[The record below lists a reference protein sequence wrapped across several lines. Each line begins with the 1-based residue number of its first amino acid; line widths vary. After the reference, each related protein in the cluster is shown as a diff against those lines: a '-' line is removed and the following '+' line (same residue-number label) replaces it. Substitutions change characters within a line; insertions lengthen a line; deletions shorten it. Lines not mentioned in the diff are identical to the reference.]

1 MQQYTNSTPDIHD
14 LVQIVN
20 NGGIIAYPTDTVY
33 GLGCNP
39 YMPNSVEK
47 IFKLKIRENK
57 PLPLLCDSLE
67 SALKIASF
75 DKISL
80 KLAEKFWPG
89 PLTILA
95 PLKDYS
101 LKSLT
106 RGSEFIGLRVPN
118 NNDSLLLISECG
130 GYLVGTSANLSGY
143 NSNHSASS
151 VISQLPDVDAIL
163 INDIEDNSKESTI
176 IKVENG
182 EIIILRLG
190 SIDSQLLESIL

>member
-1 MQQYTNSTPDIHD
+1 MQQFTNSMPDIHN
-14 LVQIVN
+14 LAQIVN
-20 NGGIIAYPTDTVY
+20 DGGIVAYPTDTVY

-39 YMPNSVEK
+39 YMPDSVEK

-80 KLAEKFWPG
+80 KLAEEFWPG
-89 PLTILA
+89 PLTILV
-95 PLKDYS
+95 PLKDDS

-118 NNDSLLLISECG
+118 HNDSLLLISECG

-190 SIDSQLLESIL
+190 SIDSQLLQSIL

>member
-1 MQQYTNSTPDIHD
+1 MYQFTNSMPDIHN
-14 LVQIVN
+14 LAQIVN
-20 NGGIIAYPTDTVY
+20 DGGIVAYPTDTVY

-39 YMPNSVEK
+39 YMPDSVEK

-80 KLAEKFWPG
+80 KLAEEFWPG
-89 PLTILA
+89 PLTILV
-95 PLKDYS
+95 PLKDDS

-118 NNDSLLLISECG
+118 HNDSLLLISECG

-182 EIIILRLG
+182 EIIILRRG
-190 SIDSQLLESIL
+190 SIDSQLLQSIL

>member
-118 NNDSLLLISECG
+118 HNDSLLLISECG

-143 NSNHSASS
+143 NSNHFASS
-151 VISQLPDVDAIL
+151 VISQLPDIDAIL
-163 INDIEDNSKESTI
+163 INDIKDHSKESTI
-176 IKVENG
+176 VKVEND

-190 SIDSQLLESIL
+190 SIDSQLLQSIL

>member
-1 MQQYTNSTPDIHD
+1 MYQFTNSMPDIHN
-14 LVQIVN
+14 LAQIVN
-20 NGGIIAYPTDTVY
+20 DGGIVAYPTDTVY

-39 YMPNSVEK
+39 YMPDSVEK

-57 PLPLLCDSLE
+57 PLPLLCDSLD

-80 KLAEKFWPG
+80 KLAEEFWPG
-89 PLTILA
+89 PLTILV
-95 PLKDYS
+95 PLKDDS

-118 NNDSLLLISECG
+118 HNDSLLLISECG

-190 SIDSQLLESIL
+190 SIDSQLLQSIL

>member
-1 MQQYTNSTPDIHD
+1 MQQFTNSTPDIHD
-14 LVQIVN
+14 LAQIVN
-20 NGGIIAYPTDTVY
+20 DGGIIAYPTDTVY

-118 NNDSLLLISECG
+118 HNDSLLLISECG

-143 NSNHSASS
+143 NSNHFASS
-151 VISQLPDVDAIL
+151 VISQLPDIDAIL
-163 INDIEDNSKESTI
+163 INDIKDHSKESTI
-176 IKVENG
+176 VKVEND

-190 SIDSQLLESIL
+190 SIDSQLLQSIL

>member
-1 MQQYTNSTPDIHD
+1 MQQFTNSMPDIHN
-14 LVQIVN
+14 LAQIVN
-20 NGGIIAYPTDTVY
+20 DGGIVAYPTDTVY

-39 YMPNSVEK
+39 YMPDSVEK

-57 PLPLLCDSLE
+57 PLPLLCDSLD

-80 KLAEKFWPG
+80 KLAEEFWPG
-89 PLTILA
+89 PLTILV
-95 PLKDYS
+95 PLKDDS

-118 NNDSLLLISECG
+118 HDDSLLLISECG

-190 SIDSQLLESIL
+190 SIDSQLLQSIL

>member
-1 MQQYTNSTPDIHD
+1 MYQFTNSMPDIHN
-14 LVQIVN
+14 LAQIVN
-20 NGGIIAYPTDTVY
+20 DGGIVAYPTDTVY

-39 YMPNSVEK
+39 YMPDSVEK

-80 KLAEKFWPG
+80 KLAEEFWPG
-89 PLTILA
+89 PLTILV
-95 PLKDYS
+95 PLKDDS

-118 NNDSLLLISECG
+118 HNDSLLLISECG

-176 IKVENG
+176 IKVEND

-190 SIDSQLLESIL
+190 SIDLQLLQSIL

>member
-80 KLAEKFWPG
+80 KLIMFWVKFFLQIEWVKNELLPK
-89 PLTILA
+89 PEL
-95 PLKDYS
+95 
-101 LKSLT
+101 
-106 RGSEFIGLRVPN
+106 
-118 NNDSLLLISECG
+118 DSMVLLLQRC
-130 GYLVGTSANLSGY
+130 VRD
-143 NSNHSASS
+143 S
-151 VISQLPDVDAIL
+151 V
-163 INDIEDNSKESTI
+163 
-176 IKVENG
+176 
-182 EIIILRLG
+182 
-190 SIDSQLLESIL
+190 

>member
-1 MQQYTNSTPDIHD
+1 MQQFTNSTHDIHD
-14 LVQIVN
+14 LAQIVN
-20 NGGIIAYPTDTVY
+20 DGGIVAYPTDTVY

-39 YMPNSVEK
+39 YMSDSVEK

-57 PLPLLCDSLE
+57 PFPLLCNSLE
-67 SALKIASF
+67 AALKIASF

-80 KLAEKFWPG
+80 KLAETFWPG
-89 PLTILA
+89 PLTILV
-95 PLKDYS
+95 PLKDNS

-118 NNDSLLLISECG
+118 HNDSLLLISECG
-130 GYLVGTSANLSGY
+130 GYIVGTSANLSGY
-143 NSNHSASS
+143 DSNHSASS
-151 VISQLPDVDAIL
+151 VISQLPDIDAIL

-176 IKVENG
+176 IKVENN

-190 SIDSQLLESIL
+190 SIDLQLLQSIL

>member
-130 GYLVGTSANLSGY
+130 GSIVGTSANLSGY
-143 NSNHSASS
+143 NSNHLASS
-151 VISQLPDVDAIL
+151 VISQLPDIDAIL
-163 INDIEDNSKESTI
+163 INDIKDHSKESTI
-176 IKVENG
+176 VKVEND

-190 SIDSQLLESIL
+190 SIDSQLLQSIL

>member
-89 PLTILA
+89 PLRILA

-143 NSNHSASS
+143 NSNHLASS
-151 VISQLPDVDAIL
+151 VISQLPDLDAIL
-163 INDIEDNSKESTI
+163 INDIKDHSKESTI
-176 IKVENG
+176 VKVENE

-190 SIDSQLLESIL
+190 SIDSQLLQSIL

>member
-1 MQQYTNSTPDIHD
+1 MQQFTNSMPDIHN
-14 LVQIVN
+14 LTQIVN
-20 NGGIIAYPTDTVY
+20 DGGIVAYPTDTVY

-39 YMPNSVEK
+39 YMPDSVEK

-57 PLPLLCDSLE
+57 PLPLLCDSLD

-80 KLAEKFWPG
+80 KLAEEFWPG
-89 PLTILA
+89 PLTILV
-95 PLKDYS
+95 PLKDDS

-118 NNDSLLLISECG
+118 HDDSLLLISECG

-190 SIDSQLLESIL
+190 SIDSQLLQSIL

>member
-75 DKISL
+75 NKISL

-89 PLTILA
+89 QLTILV
-95 PLKDYS
+95 PVKDYS

-143 NSNHSASS
+143 NSNHLASS
-151 VISQLPDVDAIL
+151 VISQLPDIDAIL
-163 INDIEDNSKESTI
+163 INDIKDHSKESTI
-176 IKVENG
+176 VKVEND

-190 SIDSQLLESIL
+190 SIDSQLLQSIL

>member
-1 MQQYTNSTPDIHD
+1 MQQFTNSTPDIHD

-106 RGSEFIGLRVPN
+106 RGSEFIGLRIPN
-118 NNDSLLLISECG
+118 HNDSLLLISECG

>member
-14 LVQIVN
+14 LAQLVN
-20 NGGIIAYPTDTVY
+20 DGGIIAYPTDTVY

-39 YMPNSVEK
+39 YMSDSVEK

-57 PLPLLCDSLE
+57 PLPLLCNSLE

-80 KLAEKFWPG
+80 KLAEEFWPG

-95 PLKDYS
+95 PLKDDS

-118 NNDSLLLISECG
+118 HNDSLLLISECG
-130 GYLVGTSANLSGY
+130 DSIVGTSANLSGY
-143 NSNHSASS
+143 DSNHSASS
-151 VISQLPDVDAIL
+151 VISQLPDIDAIL

-176 IKVENG
+176 IKVENN

-190 SIDSQLLESIL
+190 SIDLQLLQSIL

>member
-39 YMPNSVEK
+39 YMSNSVEK
-47 IFKLKIRENK
+47 IFKLKMRENK

-143 NSNHSASS
+143 NSNHLASS
-151 VISQLPDVDAIL
+151 VISQLPDIDAIL
-163 INDIEDNSKESTI
+163 INDIKDC
-176 IKVENG
+176 
-182 EIIILRLG
+182 
-190 SIDSQLLESIL
+190 LLYTSPSPRDRTRYRMPSSA

>member
-1 MQQYTNSTPDIHD
+1 MQQFTNSTPDIHN
-14 LVQIVN
+14 LAQIVN
-20 NGGIIAYPTDTVY
+20 DGGIVAYPTDTVY

-39 YMPNSVEK
+39 YMSDSVEK

-57 PLPLLCDSLE
+57 PLPLLCNSLE

-80 KLAEKFWPG
+80 KLAEEFWPG

-95 PLKDYS
+95 PLKDDS

-118 NNDSLLLISECG
+118 HNDSLLLISECG
-130 GYLVGTSANLSGY
+130 GYIVGTSANLSGY
-143 NSNHSASS
+143 DSNHSASS
-151 VISQLPDVDAIL
+151 VISQLPDIDAIL

-176 IKVENG
+176 IKVENY
-182 EIIILRLG
+182 EIIINRMG
-190 SIDSQLLESIL
+190 SNDLQILQSII

>member
-1 MQQYTNSTPDIHD
+1 MQQFTNSTPDIHD
-14 LVQIVN
+14 LAQIVN
-20 NGGIIAYPTDTVY
+20 DGGIIAYPTDTVY

-57 PLPLLCDSLE
+57 PLPLLCNSLE

-80 KLAEKFWPG
+80 KLAEEFWPG

-95 PLKDYS
+95 PLKDDS

-118 NNDSLLLISECG
+118 HNDSLLLISECG
-130 GYLVGTSANLSGY
+130 DYIVGTSANLSGY
-143 NSNHSASS
+143 DSNHSASS
-151 VISQLPDVDAIL
+151 VISQLPDIDAIL

-176 IKVENG
+176 IKVEND

-190 SIDSQLLESIL
+190 SIDLQLLQSIL

>member
-143 NSNHSASS
+143 NSNHLASS
-151 VISQLPDVDAIL
+151 VISQLPDIDAIL
-163 INDIEDNSKESTI
+163 INDIKDHSKESTI
-176 IKVENG
+176 VKVENE

-190 SIDSQLLESIL
+190 SIDSQLLQSIL

>member
-1 MQQYTNSTPDIHD
+1 MPDIHN
-14 LVQIVN
+14 LAQIVN
-20 NGGIIAYPTDTVY
+20 DGGIVAYPTDTVY

-39 YMPNSVEK
+39 YMPDSVEK

-80 KLAEKFWPG
+80 KLAEEFWPG
-89 PLTILA
+89 PLTILV
-95 PLKDYS
+95 PLKDDS

-118 NNDSLLLISECG
+118 HNDSLLLISECG

-151 VISQLPDVDAIL
+151 VISQLPDIDAIL
-163 INDIEDNSKESTI
+163 INDIKDHPKESTI
-176 IKVENG
+176 VKVENE
-182 EIIILRLG
+182 EIIILRR
-190 SIDSQLLESIL
+190 

>member
-118 NNDSLLLISECG
+118 HNDSLLLISECG

-143 NSNHSASS
+143 NSNHLASS
-151 VISQLPDVDAIL
+151 VISQLPDIDAIL
-163 INDIEDNSKESTI
+163 INDIKDHSKESTI
-176 IKVENG
+176 VKVENE

-190 SIDSQLLESIL
+190 SIDSQLLQSIL

>member
-39 YMPNSVEK
+39 YMSNSVEK

-101 LKSLT
+101 LRSLT

-130 GYLVGTSANLSGY
+130 GYLVGTSANLSVY
-143 NSNHSASS
+143 NSNHFASS
-151 VISQLPDVDAIL
+151 VISQLPDIDAIL

-176 IKVENG
+176 IKVEND

-190 SIDSQLLESIL
+190 SIDSQLLQSIL

>member
-1 MQQYTNSTPDIHD
+1 MYQFTNSMPDIHN
-14 LVQIVN
+14 LAQIVKD
-20 NGGIIAYPTDTVY
+20 GGIVAYPTDTVY

-39 YMPNSVEK
+39 YMPDSVEK

-57 PLPLLCDSLE
+57 PLPLLCDSLD

-80 KLAEKFWPG
+80 KLAEEFWPG
-89 PLTILA
+89 PLTILV
-95 PLKDYS
+95 PLKDDS

-118 NNDSLLLISECG
+118 HNDSLLLISECG

-190 SIDSQLLESIL
+190 SIDSQLLQSIL

>member
-14 LVQIVN
+14 LAQIVN
-20 NGGIIAYPTDTVY
+20 NGGIVAYPTDTVY

-106 RGSEFIGLRVPN
+106 RGSEFIGLRIPN
-118 NNDSLLLISECG
+118 HNDSLLLISECG

-143 NSNHSASS
+143 NSNHLASS
-151 VISQLPDVDAIL
+151 VISQLPDIDAIL
-163 INDIEDNSKESTI
+163 INDIKDHSKESTI
-176 IKVENG
+176 VKVEND

-190 SIDSQLLESIL
+190 SIDSQLLQSIL

>member
-1 MQQYTNSTPDIHD
+1 MQQFTNSMPDIHN
-14 LVQIVN
+14 LAQIVN
-20 NGGIIAYPTDTVY
+20 DGGIVAYPTDTVY

-39 YMPNSVEK
+39 YMPDSVEK

-75 DKISL
+75 DEISL
-80 KLAEKFWPG
+80 KLAEEFWPG
-89 PLTILA
+89 PLTILV
-95 PLKDYS
+95 PLKDDS

-118 NNDSLLLISECG
+118 HDDSLLLISECG

-190 SIDSQLLESIL
+190 SIDSQLLQSIL

>member
-143 NSNHSASS
+143 NSNHLASS
-151 VISQLPDVDAIL
+151 VISQLPDIDAIL
-163 INDIEDNSKESTI
+163 INDIKDRPKESTI
-176 IKVENG
+176 VKVENE

-190 SIDSQLLESIL
+190 SIDSQLLQSIL

>member
-95 PLKDYS
+95 PLQDYS

-106 RGSEFIGLRVPN
+106 RGSEFIGLRIPN
-118 NNDSLLLISECG
+118 HNDSLLLISECG

-143 NSNHSASS
+143 NSNHFASS
-151 VISQLPDVDAIL
+151 VISQLPDIDAIL
-163 INDIEDNSKESTI
+163 INDIKDHSKESTI
-176 IKVENG
+176 VKVEND

-190 SIDSQLLESIL
+190 SIDSQLLQSIL

>member
-1 MQQYTNSTPDIHD
+1 MYQFTNSMPDIHN
-14 LVQIVN
+14 LAQIVN
-20 NGGIIAYPTDTVY
+20 DGGIVAYPTDTVY

-39 YMPNSVEK
+39 YMPDSVEK

-80 KLAEKFWPG
+80 KLAEEFWPG
-89 PLTILA
+89 PLTILV
-95 PLKDYS
+95 PLKDDS

-118 NNDSLLLISECG
+118 HNDSLLLISECG

-190 SIDSQLLESIL
+190 SIDSQLLQSIL